1 MWLPCATSNG
11 VLHGAGPCCCTVP
24 YSLLMW
30 LRPAALAV
38 HWLPAGMLACR
49 LRCTPHQPGPAVH
62 LQQDHLH
69 QHHQEPRQPGVH
81 AQYRWRPCPA
91 QQLGRAWYHRCMK
104 ALQLEAPA
112 EHKCRRCSQL
122 VEGVQLCMA
131 PAPLGAIPMQAG
143 PRVGR
148 HCAGHKHGASSH
160 VECTFGC
167 IGRPVTCTWSVSGLS
182 GAKVG
187 TYSPAQDWLSA
198 TVC

>member
-1 MWLPCATSNG
+1 MTAAEQTELLWTHSQRPAGCCCKCDVSGPLQGAVGAMWLPCATSNG
-11 VLHGAGPCCCTVP
+11 VPHGAGPCCCTVP

-38 HWLPAGMLACR
+38 QWLPAGMLACR

-69 QHHQEPRQPGVH
+69 QHHQETRQPGLH

-91 QQLGRAWYHRCMK
+91 QQLGREWYHRCMK

-131 PAPLGAIPMQAG
+131 PAPLGAIPM
-143 PRVGR
+143 
-148 HCAGHKHGASSH
+148 
-160 VECTFGC
+160 
-167 IGRPVTCTWSVSGLS
+167 
-182 GAKVG
+182 
-187 TYSPAQDWLSA
+187 
-198 TVC
+198 